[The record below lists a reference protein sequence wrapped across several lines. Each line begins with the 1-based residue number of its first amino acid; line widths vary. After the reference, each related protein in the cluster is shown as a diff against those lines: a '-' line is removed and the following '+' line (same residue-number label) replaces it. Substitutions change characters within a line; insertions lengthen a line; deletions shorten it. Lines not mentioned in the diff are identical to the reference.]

1 MPVSLKNQ
9 VALVVG
15 ASSGIGRA
23 IAVGLAREGASV
35 MAAARREERLRD
47 LKAEM
52 AGHRFEICCADA
64 TKLPDVERMVAETRR
79 LLGRIAMMVYA
90 TGTNTPDRALV
101 RLRPA
106 IWDELISTN
115 LNGAYYVT
123 QAVLPAMREARGGHL
138 IYIASISGRTPDIS
152 GAAYQASK
160 HGMIGLAHA
169 IRVEEH
175 ANGIRTTVINPGLVD
190 TEILEKRPVKPPPEQ
205 LAQAL
210 LPEHVAEAVLACAKL
225 PARAV
230 VSELTIVPTA
240 I

>member
-1 MPVSLKNQ
+1 MPVSLKDQ

-23 IAVGLAREGASV
+23 IAVLLAREGAAV
-35 MAAARREERLRD
+35 MASARREDRLRA

-64 TKLPDVERMVAETRR
+64 TKVPDVERLVSETRR
-79 LLGRIAMMVYA
+79 TLGPIAIMVYA
-90 TGTNTPDRALV
+90 TGTNTPDRSMA

-123 QAVLPAMREARGGHL
+123 YAVLPAMREARAGHL

-169 IRVEEH
+169 VRVEEH
-175 ANGIRTTVINPGLVD
+175 ENGIRTTVINPGLVD
-190 TEILEKRPVKPPPEQ
+190 TEILEKRPVRPAAEL

-210 LPEHVAEAVLACAKL
+210 LPEHVAEAVLACAVL
-225 PARAV
+225 PPRAV
-230 VSELTIVPTA
+230 VSELTIVPTV

>member
-1 MPVSLKNQ
+1 M
-9 VALVVG
+9 ALVVG

-23 IAVGLAREGASV
+23 VAVLLAREGAKV
-35 MAAARREERLRD
+35 MAAARRLDRLVA

-52 AGHRFEICCADA
+52 AGYSLEICSADS
-64 TKLPDVERMVAETRR
+64 TSVPDAERLVDETRR
-79 LLGRIAMMVYA
+79 ALGPIAIVVYA

-115 LNGAYYVT
+115 LSGAYYVT
-123 QAVLPAMREARGGHL
+123 QAVLPAMREARDGHL
-138 IYIASISGRTPDIS
+138 IYIASISGHTPDIS

-160 HGMIGLAHA
+160 RGMIGLAHA

-175 ANGIRTTVINPGLVD
+175 ENGIRTTVVNPGLVD
-190 TEILEKRPVKPPPEQ
+190 TEILDKRPVKPSAEV

-210 LPEHVAEAVLACAKL
+210 LPEHVAEAVLACIQL
-225 PARAV
+225 PPRAV
-230 VSELTIVPTA
+230 VTEMTIVPTA

>member
-1 MPVSLKNQ
+1 
-9 VALVVG
+9 
-15 ASSGIGRA
+15 
-23 IAVGLAREGASV
+23 
-35 MAAARREERLRD
+35 MAAARRLDRLVA

-52 AGHRFEICCADA
+52 AGYSLEICSADS
-64 TKLPDVERMVAETRR
+64 TSVPDAERLVDETRR
-79 LLGRIAMMVYA
+79 ALGPIAIVVYA

-115 LNGAYYVT
+115 LSGAYYVT
-123 QAVLPAMREARGGHL
+123 QAVLPAMREARDGHL
-138 IYIASISGRTPDIS
+138 IYIASISGHTPDIS

-160 HGMIGLAHA
+160 RGMIGLAHA

-175 ANGIRTTVINPGLVD
+175 ENGIRTTVVNPGLVD
-190 TEILEKRPVKPPPEQ
+190 TEILDKRPVKPSAEV

-210 LPEHVAEAVLACAKL
+210 LPEHVAEAVLACIQL
-225 PARAV
+225 PPRAV
-230 VSELTIVPTA
+230 VTEMTIVPTA

>member
-1 MPVSLKNQ
+1 M
-9 VALVVG
+9 
-15 ASSGIGRA
+15 AS
-23 IAVGLAREGASV
+23 
-35 MAAARREERLRD
+35 ARREDRLRA
-47 LKAEM
+47 LEAEM
-52 AGHRFEICCADA
+52 AGHTFEICCADS
-64 TKLPDVERMVAETRR
+64 TRVPDVERLVAETRR
-79 LLGRIAMMVYA
+79 LLGPIDIMVYA

-123 QAVLPAMREARGGHL
+123 QAVLPAMREARAGHL
-138 IYIASISGRTPDIS
+138 IYIASISGHTPDIS

-160 HGMIGLAHA
+160 RGMIGLAHA

-175 ANGIRTTVINPGLVD
+175 ENGIRTTVVNPGLVD
-190 TEILEKRPVKPPPEQ
+190 TEILDKRPVKPSAEV

-210 LPEHVAEAVLACAKL
+210 LPEHVAEAVLACVQL
-225 PARAV
+225 PPRAV
-230 VSELTIVPTA
+230 VTEMTIVPTT

>member
-1 MPVSLKNQ
+1 MPVSLKDK

-23 IAVGLAREGASV
+23 VAVLLARNGASV
-35 MAAARREERLRD
+35 MASARREDRLRA
-47 LKAEM
+47 LEAEM
-52 AGHRFEICCADA
+52 AGHTFEICCADS
-64 TKLPDVERMVAETRR
+64 TRVPDVERLVAETRR
-79 LLGRIAMMVYA
+79 LLGPIDIMVYA

-123 QAVLPAMREARGGHL
+123 QAVLPAMREARAGHL
-138 IYIASISGRTPDIS
+138 IYIASISGHTPDIS

-160 HGMIGLAHA
+160 RGMIGLAHA

-175 ANGIRTTVINPGLVD
+175 ENGIRTTVVNPGLVD
-190 TEILEKRPVKPPPEQ
+190 TEILDKRPVKPSAEV

-210 LPEHVAEAVLACAKL
+210 LPEHVAEAVLACVQL
-225 PARAV
+225 PPRAV
-230 VSELTIVPTA
+230 VTEMTIVPTT